1 MTKPFLQEARILI
14 VDDKE
19 SNVLLLADFL
29 TESGYHHYASVTDSR
44 LVVELVKTFKPDLIL
59 LDLMMPHLDG
69 FEIMDQLSKLI
80 PSNEFLPIIVL
91 TANIS
96 VEMKLKALSSGARD
110 FLCKP
115 YDLHEVRLRI
125 ENLLEI
131 RYLHQQL
138 NNQNQILQ
146 DKVEERTKELKL
158 MNLDLTI
165 ARDLAQQSDRL
176 KTSFLNNISHE
187 IRTPLNAIL
196 GFAPFILQPDISQ
209 KEKEDFLSYLDISG
223 NRLLNTI
230 TDIID
235 MSLILTGNMPFIFK
249 PVIISNLLESVF
261 KDFQELAS
269 RKKLVFNMQL
279 PDNANRFIINT
290 DEELLRKAISKLVD
304 NSIKFTAVGN
314 ITLGFDFIKNKGGIF
329 VKDTGDGIED
339 DVKEIIFEYFMQG
352 DVSNTRGFEGS
363 GLGLSIAKGVMQL
376 LGGEIRIESVKN
388 VGTTVHLELPSFIS
402 T

>member
-1 MTKPFLQEARILI
+1 MTRPFLQEARILI
-14 VDDKE
+14 VDDME

-80 PSNEFLPIIVL
+80 PSNEFLPILIL

-110 FLCKP
+110 FLSKP

-196 GFAPFILQPDISQ
+196 GFGPFILQPDISQ

-223 NRLLNTI
+223 KRLLNTI

-235 MSLILTGNMPFIFK
+235 MSLVLTENMPVIFK

-261 KDFQELAS
+261 KDFQELAN

-314 ITLGFDFIKNKGGIF
+314 ITLGFDFIKNKGDIF
-329 VKDTGDGIED
+329 VKDTGEGIED

-376 LGGEIRIESVKN
+376 LGGEISIESVKN

>member
-1 MTKPFLQEARILI
+1 
-14 VDDKE
+14 
-19 SNVLLLADFL
+19 
-29 TESGYHHYASVTDSR
+29 
-44 LVVELVKTFKPDLIL
+44 
-59 LDLMMPHLDG
+59 
-69 FEIMDQLSKLI
+69 
-80 PSNEFLPIIVL
+80 
-91 TANIS
+91 
-96 VEMKLKALSSGARD
+96 
-110 FLCKP
+110 
-115 YDLHEVRLRI
+115 
-125 ENLLEI
+125 
-131 RYLHQQL
+131 
-138 NNQNQILQ
+138 
-146 DKVEERTKELKL
+146 
-158 MNLDLTI
+158 
-165 ARDLAQQSDRL
+165 
-176 KTSFLNNISHE
+176 
-187 IRTPLNAIL
+187 
-196 GFAPFILQPDISQ
+196 
-209 KEKEDFLSYLDISG
+209 
-223 NRLLNTI
+223 
-230 TDIID
+230 
-235 MSLILTGNMPFIFK
+235 MPFIFK

>member
-69 FEIMDQLSKLI
+69 FEIMDQLNKLI
-80 PSNEFLPIIVL
+80 PSNEFLPILVL

-110 FLCKP
+110 FLSKP